1 MKKAKLKIL
10 SLLTVAT
17 VISSISL
24 NTISALATGND
35 VAIQS
40 EEKVLS
46 TLNLALGKTAV
57 ASSVEPEGEN
67 FTADK
72 ITDGDRTSRSS
83 RWSSGHFTNGHQP
96 WIYVD
101 LGEETEF
108 DKIKLYWETANA
120 KVYRIE
126 VSNDAENWSKIHRKD
141 NAQGGEELISFEEK
155 QNARYVRLFCEENNP
170 DVWTT
175 VSLYE
180 MEIYN
185 GELPTNPQEVIDNL
199 VVPIINKGD
208 TKLQMPK
215 VPSDMEIEFIGCD
228 YQEIIASD
236 LTINE
241 PLVDTKVTV
250 DFRVKQGETSL
261 ETKGIEVT
269 VPGKYSG
276 NIGANTK
283 PEVIPSLREWVGKDG
298 NFQIAD
304 SSRIVLDGNYEAELS
319 KTAEIFKE
327 DYKDILGKDIEI
339 IT

>member
-35 VAIQS
+35 IAIQS

-46 TLNLALGKTAV
+46 TLNL
-57 ASSVEPEGEN
+57 
-67 FTADK
+67 
-72 ITDGDRTSRSS
+72 
-83 RWSSGHFTNGHQP
+83 
-96 WIYVD
+96 
-101 LGEETEF
+101 
-108 DKIKLYWETANA
+108 
-120 KVYRIE
+120 
-126 VSNDAENWSKIHRKD
+126 
-141 NAQGGEELISFEEK
+141 
-155 QNARYVRLFCEENNP
+155 
-170 DVWTT
+170 
-175 VSLYE
+175 
-180 MEIYN
+180 
-185 GELPTNPQEVIDNL
+185 
-199 VVPIINKGD
+199 VVPTINKGD
-208 TKLQMPK
+208 AKLQMPK
-215 VPSDMEIEFIGCD
+215 VSSDMEIEFIGCD
-228 YQEIIASD
+228 YQEIIDSD

-269 VPGKYSG
+269 VPGKYSK

-298 NFQIAD
+298 DFQIAD